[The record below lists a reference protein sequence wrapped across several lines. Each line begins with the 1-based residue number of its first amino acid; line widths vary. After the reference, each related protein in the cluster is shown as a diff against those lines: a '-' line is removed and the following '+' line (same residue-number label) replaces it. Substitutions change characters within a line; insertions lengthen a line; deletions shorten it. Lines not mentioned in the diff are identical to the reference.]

1 MQSLCTNYQLW
12 YTDVRV
18 TDHCG
23 ALERLNSLLENEKKT
38 KKQLCKS
45 PVNLLVHV
53 VCDVI
58 FFPVY
63 RELTVNIDPNEC
75 DVEVSSQRPK
85 EEPGTLCQSNVLIY
99 ETFNAHMGERVTQA

>member
-1 MQSLCTNYQLW
+1 M
-12 YTDVRV
+12 
-18 TDHCG
+18 
-23 ALERLNSLLENEKKT
+23 
-38 KKQLCKS
+38 
-45 PVNLLVHV
+45 NLLVHV

-63 RELTVNIDPNEC
+63 RELTVNIDPIEC

-99 ETFNAHMGERVTQA
+99 ETFNAHMGERVTSLGGLNK